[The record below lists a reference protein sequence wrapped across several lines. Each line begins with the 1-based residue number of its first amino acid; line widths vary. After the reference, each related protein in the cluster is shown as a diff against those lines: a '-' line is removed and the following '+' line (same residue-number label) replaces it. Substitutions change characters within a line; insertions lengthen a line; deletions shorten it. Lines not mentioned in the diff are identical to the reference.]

1 MTPLDS
7 LTERVPDYARDLKLN
22 LGAVLVDGA
31 LAEPLRFAIALASAL
46 TARNRTL
53 ATELES
59 SLRERGG
66 DRAAQYID
74 DARAAV
80 ALMAMNNVYY
90 RFRSKIGKESYG
102 QKPARL
108 RMQRIAKPATTKAE
122 FELICLAVSAI
133 NNCETC
139 IKSHEH
145 AVLESGLDEDQVHDA
160 VRIAAVINGL
170 ALALD
175 DR

>member
-1 MTPLDS
+1 MSTLES
-7 LTERVPDYARDLKLN
+7 LTERVPEHARDLKLN
-22 LGAVLVDGA
+22 LGAVLGDGR
-31 LAEPLRFAIALASAL
+31 LAEPLRYAIALASAL
-46 TARNRTL
+46 TNRHGSL
-53 ATELES
+53 ATALEAA
-59 SLRERGG
+59 LRA
-66 DRAAQYID
+66 RAGEHADKYID

-80 ALMAMNNVYY
+80 ALMGMNNVYY
-90 RFRSKIGKESYG
+90 RFRSKIGKDSYG

-122 FELICLAVSAI
+122 FELVCLAVSAI

-139 IKSHEH
+139 VKSHEH
-145 AVLESGLDEDQVHDA
+145 EVLSAGLDEDQVHDA

-170 ALALD
+170 SLALD